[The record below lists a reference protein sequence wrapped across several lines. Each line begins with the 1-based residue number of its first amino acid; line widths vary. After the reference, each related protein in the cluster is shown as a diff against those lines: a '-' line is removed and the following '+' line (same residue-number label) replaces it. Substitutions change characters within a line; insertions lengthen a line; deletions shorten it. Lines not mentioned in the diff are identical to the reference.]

1 MFVTAVLH
9 ADVDAFYAAV
19 EQRDDPSLRGLPVAV
34 GAGVVMAASYEAR
47 AYGVRGGMG
56 GAAAR
61 RLCPDLVAVPP
72 RFEAYSAASKAVF
85 AAFRAECDDVQG
97 MSMEEAFLRLPGDGS
112 AAVAVARAAEA
123 GARVRARVAREA
135 GLTVTV
141 GGGSTRLVAKMAGR
155 TVKPDGLRVVA
166 PADEPAFLH
175 GLPVEDVWGI
185 GAATAGKLHE
195 HGLRRLGDLA
205 GLEEAGLMAIL
216 GKASGR
222 GLHALVRNRE
232 PPVRRRRGRRSVGAQ
247 KAIRRTGWS
256 AELDDVLAGLTDR
269 IVRRLERSGHQG
281 RTVVLRLR
289 FGDFERATRSR
300 SLAQPACTARPIL
313 ATARALLA
321 EARPDVERR
330 ALTLVGLTLTNLGAP
345 HMGEQLELGALL
357 GGADG

>member
-1 MFVTAVLH
+1 MMLH
-9 ADVDAFYAAV
+9 ADVDAFFAAV
-19 EQRDDPSLRGLPVAV
+19 EQRDDPALRGLPVAV

-56 GAAAR
+56 GARAR
-61 RLCPDLVAVPP
+61 GLCPGLVQVPP
-72 RFEAYSAASKAVF
+72 RFEAYRAASVAVF
-85 AAFRAECDDVQG
+85 AAFRAECDDVRAS
-97 MSMEEAFLRLPGDGS
+97 SMEEAFMRLPAGRASPAG
-112 AAVAVARAAEA
+112 AAVAVARALEV
-123 GARVRARVAREA
+123 GARVRERVAREA

-155 TVKPDGLRVVA
+155 TVKPDGLRVVPA
-166 PADEPAFLH
+166 ADELAFLH

-185 GAATAGKLHE
+185 GAATAGRLHE

-205 GLEEAGLMAIL
+205 DFDVAALMAIL

-222 GLHALVRNRE
+222 ALHAMAANHE
-232 PPVRRRRGRRSVGAQ
+232 PPVHRNRGRRSVGAQ
-247 KAIRRTGWS
+247 RAIRRTGWS
-256 AELDDVLAGLTDR
+256 ADLDEVLAGLTDR
-269 IVRRLERSGHQG
+269 IVARLARGGHQG

-300 SLAQPACTARPIL
+300 SLHQPACTARPIL

-330 ALTLVGLTLTNLGAP
+330 ALTLIGLTVTNLGAP
-345 HMGEQLELGALL
+345 HMGEQLELGALAPE
-357 GGADG
+357 GAG